1 MKRQQSWTEGKAS
14 YENPGELAT
23 AKTQCFLTVAINID
37 LATANSHK
45 RIKRWINRT
54 GDYQWTLCHS
64 CLIYR

>member
-37 LATANSHK
+37 MANANHK
-45 RIKRWINRT
+45 CIKRWIHH
-54 GDYQWTLCHS
+54 DW
-64 CLIYR
+64 